1 MAFEVDK
8 KRLRSTGIVF
18 GLLLGVA
25 LTVLSIISFYIILSA
40 NSVVV
45 ISSVPFIF
53 SVLLPILLV
62 VVLCINFRKKI
73 GGFWIMREAAT
84 GIFIMLFVAFM
95 MQLILRDELFAKVIE
110 PHMTEKTQAAMTN
123 SVSNFLKSNKT
134 NPDIIKKKL
143 DEIQSEFDAQKE
155 TTIGKQIQGFG
166 VSIIF
171 IFVLSIIF
179 AAFFKK
185 EGHAAYN
192 NSNTGTV

>member
-25 LTVLSIISFYIILSA
+25 LTVLSIVSYYIILSA

-45 ISSVPFIF
+45 ISSIPFIF
-53 SVLLPILLV
+53 SVLIPIILV
-62 VVLCINFRKKI
+62 VILCINFRKKI

-84 GIFIMLFVAFM
+84 GIFIMFFVAFI
-95 MQLILRDELFAKVIE
+95 MQFILRDQLFAKVIE
-110 PHMTEKTQAAMTN
+110 PHMIGKTQAAMTS
-123 SVSNFLKSNKT
+123 SVSKFLTANKT
-134 NPDIIKKKL
+134 SPDIIKKKL

-171 IFVLSIIF
+171 IFVLAIIF

-185 EGHAAYN
+185 EGHVPYNDPGAALR
-192 NSNTGTV
+192 

>member
-84 GIFIMLFVAFM
+84 GIFIMFFVAFM
-95 MQLILRDELFAKVIE
+95 MQFILRDQLFAKVIE
-110 PHMTEKTQAAMTN
+110 PHMIEKTQAAMTN

-143 DEIQSEFDAQKE
+143 DEIQSEFEAQKE

-171 IFVLSIIF
+171 IFVLAIIF
-179 AAFFKK
+179 ASFFKK
-185 EGHAAYN
+185 EGRISYN
-192 NSNTGTV
+192 NPDAASR